1 MKAKRLRKYVKD
13 AMRADNDAAWRSMLL
28 CPFRARLV
36 LACRLVSGRQMDGTT
51 TEKERSK

>member
-28 CPFRARLV
+28 CPFRARLT
-36 LACRLVSGRQMDGTT
+36 LALRLVLRRQMDGTT
-51 TEKERSK
+51 TEKERPT